1 MIIRNVVKNDVENI
15 AKLYI
20 SNWKETYKDLLSKD
34 FLESLNE
41 EHATNKW
48 FKYIEEGNS
57 IFVVYDEE
65 EFLGFVASKKDDDIE
80 KIKTN
85 INKSKYIEYVKVK
98 RRIPNSIII
107 DVKEKPIGCVLKD
120 KGDNYY
126 YVSENLCYMDKVERE
141 NIKSNCIIVE
151 SDFSIKE
158 NQIKFENNKDK
169 EKLTSLIKYIKKDGL
184 ENKISSISFNSE
196 NKVNM
201 TTKEGIEIVINSNSD
216 IKHDIAKLTQILVDL
231 KSKNINYG
239 KINMTFSKYTLYT
252 YK

>member
-80 KIKTN
+80 N
-85 INKSKYIEYVKVK
+85 CWYLDSLHINKACRGKG
-98 RRIPNSIII
+98 
-107 DVKEKPIGCVLKD
+107 IGTK
-120 KGDNYY
+120 
-126 YVSENLCYMDKVERE
+126 
-141 NIKSNCIIVE
+141 
-151 SDFSIKE
+151 
-158 NQIKFENNKDK
+158 
-169 EKLTSLIKYIKKDGL
+169 LIKKVGQYAMHQGYEHMSICIVKGNDMLRIYMKGWEQFIIKILLMIL
-184 ENKISSISFNSE
+184 EVLS
-196 NKVNM
+196 
-201 TTKEGIEIVINSNSD
+201 
-216 IKHDIAKLTQILVDL
+216 QIL
-231 KSKNINYG
+231 KSLYG
-239 KINMTFSKYTLYT
+239 RI
-252 YK
+252 